1 MFIKVQKNKAY
12 FKRFQVQYRRR
23 RAGKTDYHRRRILVK
38 QDKTKYNSPKYRLV
52 VRFTNV
58 DVVCQVV
65 YSKIGG
71 DHVLASA
78 YSHEL
83 TRYGVK
89 AGLTNYA
96 AAYCTGLLV
105 ARRLLNKL
113 GLDKRYEGNTD
124 VNGEDYYVEAVADGP
139 APFFCLLDVGL
150 RRTTTGAKIFGALK
164 GACDGG
170 LEVPHGEGRFV
181 GYDVE
186 SSTLNAETLR
196 KYIFGG
202 HVADYMRKLSDDN
215 ETAFKKQFSRYIAAG
230 VNADKIEALYKSA
243 HAAIRA
249 DPKPAAK
256 KTRPAGFKHTI
267 PARPKKSTYAEKQ
280 ARIKAKLA
288 KKARSTTK

>member
-12 FKRFQVQYRRR
+12 FKRFQVQFRRR
-23 RAGKTDYHRRRILVK
+23 RAGQTDYHRRRILVK

-52 VRFTNV
+52 VRFTNS
-58 DVVCQVV
+58 DVVCQIV

-71 DHVLASA
+71 DHVMTAA
-78 YSHEL
+78 YAHEL
-83 TRYGVK
+83 ARYGVPV
-89 AGLTNYA
+89 GHTNYA
-96 AAYCTGLLV
+96 SAYCTGLLC

-113 GLDKRYEGNTD
+113 GLDKRYEGNTT
-124 VNGEDYYVEAVADGP
+124 VTGEDYYVEAVADGP
-139 APFFCLLDVGL
+139 APFYCLLDVGL
-150 RRTTTGAKIFGALK
+150 RRTTTGAKVFAALK

-170 LEVPHGEGRFV
+170 LEVPHGESRFV

-186 SSTLNAETLR
+186 NSTLVAETLR

-202 HVADYMRKLSDDN
+202 HVADYMRHLHDEDENK
-215 ETAFKKQFSRYIAAG
+215 FKKHFSKYIAG
-230 VNADKIEALYKSA
+230 GLTADKIEGMYKSA

-256 KTRPAGFKHTI
+256 KVRGEGFKHTI
-267 PARPKKSTYAEKQ
+267 QPHAKKLTYDERQ

-288 KKARSTTK
+288 KKNRAAAK